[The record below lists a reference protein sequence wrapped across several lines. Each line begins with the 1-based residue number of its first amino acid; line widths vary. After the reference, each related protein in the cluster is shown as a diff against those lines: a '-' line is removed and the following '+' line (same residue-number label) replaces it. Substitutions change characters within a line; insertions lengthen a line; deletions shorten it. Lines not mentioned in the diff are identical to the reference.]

1 MMFFCIFATMN
12 LDSQKHHL
20 NDKIELDFCEIFL
33 REDQILQ
40 INIFPHSF
48 IGENEAKKMT
58 DTSLKLTRNV
68 MFPVMIVVGEF
79 ADFDKSSREY
89 SADPEKEVASSA
101 TAYLLNNLGHII
113 IGNFYLKVNKPTKP
127 VRLFENEQDAIKWL
141 KNFVLTN
148 K

>member
-1 MMFFCIFATMN
+1 MN
-12 LDSQKHHL
+12 LDDEKSTL
-20 NDKIELDFCEIFL
+20 NDKIELDFCEVFL

-40 INIFPHSF
+40 INIFPHSL

-58 DTSLKLTRNV
+58 DASLKLTRNV

-89 SADPEKEVASSA
+89 SADPEKEVGSSA
-101 TAYLLNNLGHII
+101 KAYLLNNLGHII
-113 IGNFYLKVNKPTKP
+113 IANFFLKVNKPVKP
-127 VRLFENEQDAIKWL
+127 VRIFKNEQDAIKWL
-141 KNFVLTN
+141 KNFVPTE